1 MGARLLALI
10 IKEFLALFRDKKSR
24 MAVIVPPILQ
34 LLVFGYAATFDL
46 EDAKLAILNED
57 GGVFSRDLAARFER
71 SPGFKIV
78 GYLRS
83 TAEIAP
89 LIDRRGALLVLH
101 IGEQCAQE
109 ALGGDG
115 CPLQVLI
122 DGRNSNTAMLALNY
136 VRTIVTDFNE
146 ERAEV
151 NGTSLPARLNIR
163 AWFNPNLE
171 SRWFI
176 VPGIV
181 ALLAMIVTLVVTSL
195 SVAREREA
203 GTFDQLL
210 VTPLHPWEILIGKA
224 MPGLIVGVGEASLI
238 IAVTVFWFEVPLV
251 GKLSV
256 LYPALII
263 YVLSHHRRGV
273 DDLVVFCHP
282 AASPA
287 RLLSLYRA
295 GGDPLRLLHP
305 DRQHAA
311 VHADLDLPRS
321 DALFPVH
328 RPPGV
333 PRRGRAR
340 ILYPRSLADVA
351 HRPDHPQPGHL
362 AVPSPDVL
370 KRIAHQGPM
379 RTHKRQH
386 PRRPPCRNLSLLD

>member
-1 MGARLLALI
+1 MGGRLLALI

-57 GGVFSRDLAARFER
+57 TGSFSRDLAARFER
-71 SPGFKIV
+71 SPGFKVV
-78 GYLRS
+78 GYLGS

-89 LIDRRGALLVLH
+89 LIDRRGALMVLH
-101 IGEQCAQE
+101 IGAQCSQE
-109 ALGGDG
+109 AISGDG

-146 ERAEV
+146 ERAELGGV
-151 NGTSLPARLNIR
+151 KLPARLNIR

-210 VTPLHPWEILIGKA
+210 VTPLQPWEILIGKA

-238 IAVTVFWFEVPLV
+238 IAVTVFWFKVPLV

-256 LYPALII
+256 LYPALVI
-263 YVLSHHRRGV
+263 YVLSIIGVGLMISSFSTTLQQALLGSFLFIVPAVILSGFSTPIANMPPFMQTLTYLDPMRYFLSIVRRVFLEGAGLEYFV
-273 DDLVVFCHP
+273 HDLWP
-282 AASPA
+282 MSIIA
-287 RLLSLYRA
+287 LITLSLA
-295 GGDPLRLLHP
+295 TW
-305 DRQHAA
+305 
-311 VHADLDLPRS
+311 
-321 DALFPVH
+321 LFRH
-328 RPPGV
+328 RM
-333 PRRGRAR
+333 
-340 ILYPRSLADVA
+340 Y
-351 HRPDHPQPGHL
+351 
-362 AVPSPDVL
+362 
-370 KRIAHQGPM
+370 
-379 RTHKRQH
+379 
-386 PRRPPCRNLSLLD
+386 